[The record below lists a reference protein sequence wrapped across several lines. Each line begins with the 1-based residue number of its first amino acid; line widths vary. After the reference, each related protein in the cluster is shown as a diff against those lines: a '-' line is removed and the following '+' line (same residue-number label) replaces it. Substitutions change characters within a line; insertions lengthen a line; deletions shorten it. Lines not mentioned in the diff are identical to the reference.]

1 MKQIYV
7 TLSAACILGL
17 SSCASDESVPRSGD
31 ATPAKEAV
39 QASGEIASRDSAAL
53 GPPAINNVWNY
64 TIAYMAPEG
73 ITARPG
79 MPLLRFETQ
88 ELQNRLIDKQAEL
101 DNKSKELARAKI
113 VNEETLA
120 DLDLELERLTSEL
133 EKARQKAALPE
144 SVLAKK
150 EWTEHQLRFRLAK
163 EQLDLTKEKRQLK
176 AVAVETDE
184 RLLLG
189 EVEKLQREVDDL
201 SNSISRMTVNAPREG
216 LVVHLRN
223 WRQEKISVGDQ
234 IWNGMR
240 VMELPDL
247 DQLVVKLEVAERDL
261 ARVAEGQP
269 LVFTLDASPDVEFS
283 GSIES
288 LGRVV
293 RTKSRNQPAMVIDA
307 VASIANPDRELMR
320 PGMRVNARIAT
331 GDAS

>member
-1 MKQIYV
+1 MKQFHA
-7 TLSAACILGL
+7 TLSALCILSL
-17 SSCASDESVPRSGD
+17 TSCASDESTPKSVD
-31 ATPAKEAV
+31 AASVVNAV
-39 QASGEIASRDSAAL
+39 QASGEVASRDSAAL
-53 GPPAINNVWNY
+53 GPPAIKNVWNY
-64 TIAYMAPEG
+64 TIAFMAPEG
-73 ITARPG
+73 MMARPG

-113 VNEETLA
+113 LNEETLA

-150 EWTEHQLRFRLAK
+150 EWTEHQLRFRLAT
-163 EQLDLTKEKRQLK
+163 EQLELTKEKRQLK
-176 AVAVETDE
+176 AIAVDTDE
-184 RLLLG
+184 RLLQG
-189 EVEKLQREVDDL
+189 EMEKLQREVDDL
-201 SNSISRMTVNAPREG
+201 STSISRMTVNAPREG

>member
-1 MKQIYV
+1 MKKLL
-7 TLSAACILGL
+7 TLCVVGLCFGCSSENGVEAPAATMAGMQTT
-17 SSCASDESVPRSGD
+17 G
-31 ATPAKEAV
+31 V

-53 GPPAINNVWNY
+53 GPPAITNLWNY

-73 ITARPG
+73 MNAKPG

-101 DNKSKELARAKI
+101 DNKSKELARARI

-120 DLDLELERLTSEL
+120 DLDLELDRLKSEL

-144 SVLAKK
+144 SVLAQK
-150 EWTEHQLRFRLAK
+150 EYKEHQLRHRLAR
-163 EQLDLTKEKRQLK
+163 EQLELTRQKRELREL
-176 AVAVETDE
+176 AIETDE
-184 RLLLG
+184 RLLQG
-189 EVEKLQREVDDL
+189 EVDKLQGEVDDL
-201 SNSISRMTVNAPREG
+201 TNSIARMTVTAPREG

-261 ARVAEGQP
+261 ARVAEGLP
-269 LVFTLDASPDVEFS
+269 LVFTLDASPDIEFT
-283 GSIES
+283 GAIES

-307 VASIANPDRELMR
+307 VASIENPDRELMR
-320 PGMRVNARIAT
+320 PGMRVNARISAPE
-331 GDAS
+331 AS